1 MLGLRSN
8 TDPLW
13 LLPHR
18 VRRTWN
24 FPRCAN
30 QSKLQPPYTMAHANP
45 SLRLA
50 RFGKEVN
57 IWRGGGTR
65 IKLIVTRRRYM
76 CPGLLSIVPFA
87 RSWLERRKSFYF
99 SPPPLPP
106 LLSFITSSLFP
117 KWTVDS
123 SSFDWRCFQEM
134 YRVVWAEHRIVK
146 SLSRELYI
154 GKRPSNAWIL
164 CHVDDISFYEYFA

>member
-87 RSWLERRKSFYF
+87 RSWLERRKSFYL
-99 SPPPLPP
+99 SPPPSLLFFLLLLPRCSQSGQSI
-106 LLSFITSSLFP
+106 LRRSIGVVSKRCIELFG
-117 KWTVDS
+117 
-123 SSFDWRCFQEM
+123 RN
-134 YRVVWAEHRIVK
+134 IV
-146 SLSRELYI
+146 S
-154 GKRPSNAWIL
+154 
-164 CHVDDISFYEYFA
+164 